1 MIKNVIPIPDD
12 EFHEWCDHCKKG
24 PDMKNIRNFYF
35 VESTNRKM
43 NTMVLC
49 NCCLDLALNETGILP
64 EEF

>member
-1 MIKNVIPIPDD
+1 MIKRIIPLDNKLK
-12 EFHEWCDHCKKG
+12 EWCDHCEKG
-24 PDMKNIRNFYF
+24 PDTKNIRNFYF
-35 VESTNRKM
+35 VESTNPNV